1 MKRVFYYLLLLPAII
16 FASCND
22 DDNSHAIEL
31 SDTVK
36 SFIETKYPGA
46 VITETEWA
54 GNGLIE
60 VDITHDA
67 KRKEVYFTRTDEW
80 VRTEWDVAPSALAQ
94 EVKNAIATA
103 YPDYV
108 IDDVDY
114 VEAPAG
120 DYYEVNIE
128 KGNFEKYLKVSLD
141 GAVIEEL

>member
-54 GNGLIE
+54 GKGLIE

-67 KRKEVYFTRTDEW
+67 KRKEVYFTSADEW
-80 VRTEWDVAPSALAQ
+80 VRTEWDVASSSLSQ

-128 KGNFEKYLKVSLD
+128 RGNFEIYLKVSLD

>member
-1 MKRVFYYLLLLPAII
+1 MKKVFYYLLLLPAII

-54 GNGLIE
+54 GKGLIE

-67 KRKEVYFTRTDEW
+67 KRKEAYFTSADEW
-80 VRTEWDVAPSALAQ
+80 VRTEWDVAPSALSQ

-128 KGNFEKYLKVSLD
+128 RGNFEKYLKVSLD

>member
-1 MKRVFYYLLLLPAII
+1 MKRVLYYLFLLPAIV

-22 DDNSHAIEL
+22 DDNPPAIEL
-31 SDTVK
+31 SNTVK

-46 VITETEWA
+46 VITETERA

-60 VDITHDA
+60 VDITHDS
-67 KRKEVYFTRTDEW
+67 KRKEVYFTSTDEW
-80 VRTEWDVAPSALAQ
+80 VRTEWDVASSSLSQ

-120 DYYEVNIE
+120 DYYDVNIE
-128 KGNFEKYLKVSLD
+128 RGNFEKYLKVSLD
-141 GAVIEEL
+141 GTVIDEL

>member
-1 MKRVFYYLLLLPAII
+1 MKRVLYYLLLLPAII

-22 DDNSHAIEL
+22 DDSSPAIEL
-31 SDTVK
+31 SNTVR

-120 DYYEVNIE
+120 DYYDVNIE

>member
-1 MKRVFYYLLLLPAII
+1 MKKVLYFLLLLPAII

-22 DDNSHAIEL
+22 DDSSPAIEL
-31 SDTVK
+31 SSTVK

-46 VITETEWA
+46 VITEIERA

-67 KRKEVYFTRTDEW
+67 KNKEVYFTSADEW
-80 VRTEWDVAPSALAQ
+80 VRTEWNIVPSSFPQ
-94 EVKNAIATA
+94 EVKNAIAAA

-114 VEAPAG
+114 VEAPEG
-120 DYYEVNIE
+120 DYYDVNIE
-128 KGNFEKYLKVSLD
+128 RGNFEKYLKVSLD
-141 GAVIEEL
+141 GTTIEEL